1 MANYDY
7 KGLDKRGKKVSGSL
21 EADSEKMLRQILK
34 QRGIYITQIGSGRK
48 AGESLLNTEVDFQA
62 LTERITPL
70 DISLF
75 TRQLATLVKAR
86 IPLAD
91 ALHASVDQV
100 DKSKFKKILVK
111 IRSDVNEGL
120 NFAYALEQYPKVFP
134 PLYSS
139 MVRSGEAS
147 GTLDQVLVRL
157 AEFSEAEIKLKQKI
171 SSAMMYPVLMM
182 IAGGGILTALF
193 IFVIPQIT
201 QIFQDTGQEL
211 PTVTKVI
218 IWISNAL
225 QNWFLLSIFLIILS
239 VYGIKRYINSPNGK
253 KRWHKLK
260 LRLPVFGDLVLLINV
275 SRFSRTL
282 ATLLQSGVPLLTA
295 LDITKNVLEN
305 IVLQESVSNAEV
317 AVKEGQPLALP
328 LKKSKQFPSMLVH
341 MVSVG
346 ERSGALEEM
355 LGIVADSYESQVEHK
370 VEKLTTLLEPLM
382 IVGLGGVIAI
392 IVMAVL
398 MPILQM
404 NEFIQ

>member
-1 MANYDY
+1 MPNYDY
-7 KGLDKRGKKVSGSL
+7 KGVDKRGKKVSGTL
-21 EADSEKMLRQILK
+21 EADNEKMLRQILK

-48 AGESLLNTEVDFQA
+48 KGESLLNAEIDFQE

-70 DISLF
+70 DISMF

-91 ALHASVDQV
+91 ALAASVDQV
-100 DKSKFKKILVK
+100 DKAKFKKILVK
-111 IRSDVNEGL
+111 IRSDVNEGV
-120 NFAYALEQYPKVFP
+120 NFAYALEQYPNVFP
-134 PLYSS
+134 ALYSS

-211 PTVTKVI
+211 PTVTQII

-225 QNWFLLSIFLIILS
+225 KNWFFTSVFVLILS
-239 VYGIKRYINSPNGK
+239 VYGIKRYINSPDGK
-253 KRWHKLK
+253 KKWHQLKLK
-260 LRLPVFGDLVLLINV
+260 LPVFGDLVLLINV
-275 SRFSRTL
+275 SRFARTL

-295 LDITKNVLEN
+295 LEITKNVLEN
-305 IVLQESVSNAEV
+305 LILQESITNAEI
-317 AVKEGQPLALP
+317 AVKEGQSLALP
-328 LKKSKQFPSMLVH
+328 LKKSKQFPTMLVH

-382 IVGLGGVIAI
+382 IVGLGGVIAV